1 MEFAKL
7 AEVWRGPIV
16 ESVHFGAAAVA
27 NDAGEILHGWGDPA
41 IVTFPR
47 SSLKPIQAIALV
59 ETGAA
64 DALGLSERHIALS
77 SASHRGEDIHTDL
90 VEEWLGRLDLGED
103 ALACGPDLPRD
114 LPLLTAAIRAGKDKS
129 RVFHNCSGKHCGFL
143 TVARHMGWPVEGYND
158 LSHPTQTLYLET
170 LSEFIGRDATALP
183 MGVDGCTLPAPA
195 LSIGDMA
202 VAMARYASARVS
214 SPKRADA
221 IRTIQG
227 AIRRYPQYM
236 SGTDQPTDLVVRATD
251 GAVILKTGAEGFLV
265 AFLPEQG
272 LGVALK
278 VADGDPRARVLA
290 LLHLLRH
297 LGLLSSDAA
306 RDLADLMEPVVRDSA
321 GTPVGRICACEP
333 PALGEATP
341 GPRVKGDP

>member
-27 NDAGEILHGWGDPA
+27 NDAGEILHGWGDPSV
-41 IVTFPR
+41 VTYPR

-64 DALGLSERHIALS
+64 DALGLTERHISLS

-114 LPLLTAAIRAGKDKS
+114 LHLLTAAIRAGKEKS
-129 RVFHNCSGKHCGFL
+129 RLFHNCSGKHCGFL
-143 TVARHMGWPVEGYND
+143 TVAKHMGWPIDGYNA

-170 LSEFIGRDATALP
+170 LSEFIGRDAAALP

-195 LSIGDMA
+195 LSVGDTA
-202 VAMARYASARVS
+202 VAMARFASGRVS
-214 SPKRADA
+214 SPKRAEA
-221 IRTIQG
+221 VRTIRQ

-236 SGTDQPTDLVVRATD
+236 SGTDQPADLVARATD
-251 GAVILKTGAEGFLV
+251 GAVLLKTGAEGFLI
-265 AFLPEQG
+265 ALLPEQG

-278 VADGDPRARVLA
+278 MADGGARARVLA

-297 LGLLSSDAA
+297 LGLLDARAA
-306 RDLADLMEPVVRDSA
+306 RELAGLMEPVVHDSA

-333 PALGEATP
+333 ADRDLRELLSAE
-341 GPRVKGDP
+341 